1 MTAPELVAEAVYGL
15 PELNRERL
23 AGARLVANPGCYPT
37 ATQLALLPLV
47 EAGVVDLDH
56 LIADAKSGVSGAGRK
71 AELHLGFSEASDNFA
86 AYNVPGHRHW
96 PEIRQGLAQAARREV
111 GLVFTTHLLP
121 LIRGIE
127 VTAYARI
134 TREADFQALFEK
146 RYGREPFVDVM
157 PPGSHPDTRSV
168 RAANLCRIAVHR
180 PPQSAKGVR
189 HACGVVGHRQPGEGG
204 VGPGGAEHEPDV
216 RSSGDGGADSGG
228 GGALKRW
235 AKTLRRR
242 FGIATSRVEIHNA
255 LPWYWRWLG
264 IAVLLGISYFSALW
278 IYDAGRRFAG
288 FDRSEV
294 QVELSRVSREL
305 DDARSELERL
315 RAVANAADSRL
326 SIERTAQQKLAQQ
339 IRTLEQDNARLREEL
354 GTFESMVTSEA
365 RSGNAPSIYSFQVV
379 ADVLP
384 GEYRYRLL
392 LVTPSARREREFNGR
407 MELVVSLQE
416 EGRNV
421 MMSFPEQAD
430 AAAFRLAFKYFR
442 RVEGTFRVNPKAKV
456 ESVQV
461 RIYETG
467 SSQPR
472 ATHSVAVG
480 PKGA

>member
-1 MTAPELVAEAVYGL
+1 V
-15 PELNRERL
+15 
-23 AGARLVANPGCYPT
+23 
-37 ATQLALLPLV
+37 
-47 EAGVVDLDH
+47 
-56 LIADAKSGVSGAGRK
+56 KSWTK
-71 AELHLGFSEASDNFA
+71 A
-86 AYNVPGHRHW
+86 
-96 PEIRQGLAQAARREV
+96 
-111 GLVFTTHLLP
+111 
-121 LIRGIE
+121 
-127 VTAYARI
+127 
-134 TREADFQALFEK
+134 
-146 RYGREPFVDVM
+146 
-157 PPGSHPDTRSV
+157 
-168 RAANLCRIAVHR
+168 
-180 PPQSAKGVR
+180 
-189 HACGVVGHRQPGEGG
+189 
-204 VGPGGAEHEPDV
+204 
-216 RSSGDGGADSGG
+216 
-228 GGALKRW
+228 
-235 AKTLRRR
+235 LRRR
-242 FGIATSRVEIHNA
+242 FGIARSRVEIHST

-264 IAVLLGISYFSALW
+264 IAALLGISAVSAAW

-294 QVELSRVSREL
+294 QEELSRVSREL
-305 DDARSELERL
+305 DTARSELERL

-354 GTFESMVTSEA
+354 GTFETMVTSEA
-365 RSGNAPSIYSFQVV
+365 RTGSAPAIYRFQVV

-392 LVTPSARREREFNGR
+392 LVTPSSRREREFNGR
-407 MELVVSLQE
+407 LELVVSLTE

-430 AAAFRLAFKYFR
+430 AAAFRLAFKYYR

>member
-1 MTAPELVAEAVYGL
+1 V
-15 PELNRERL
+15 
-23 AGARLVANPGCYPT
+23 
-37 ATQLALLPLV
+37 
-47 EAGVVDLDH
+47 
-56 LIADAKSGVSGAGRK
+56 KSWTK
-71 AELHLGFSEASDNFA
+71 A
-86 AYNVPGHRHW
+86 
-96 PEIRQGLAQAARREV
+96 
-111 GLVFTTHLLP
+111 
-121 LIRGIE
+121 
-127 VTAYARI
+127 
-134 TREADFQALFEK
+134 
-146 RYGREPFVDVM
+146 
-157 PPGSHPDTRSV
+157 
-168 RAANLCRIAVHR
+168 
-180 PPQSAKGVR
+180 
-189 HACGVVGHRQPGEGG
+189 
-204 VGPGGAEHEPDV
+204 
-216 RSSGDGGADSGG
+216 
-228 GGALKRW
+228 
-235 AKTLRRR
+235 LRRR
-242 FGIATSRVEIHNA
+242 FGIARSRVEIHST

-264 IAVLLGISYFSALW
+264 IAALLGISAVSAAW

-294 QVELSRVSREL
+294 QEELSRVSREL
-305 DDARSELERL
+305 DTARSELERL

-354 GTFESMVTSEA
+354 GTFETMVTSEA
-365 RSGNAPSIYSFQVV
+365 RTGNAPAIFRFQVE

-392 LVTPSARREREFNGR
+392 LVTPSSRREREFNGR
-407 MELVVSLQE
+407 VELVVSLTE

-430 AAAFRLAFKYFR
+430 AAAFRLAFKYYR